1 MSVIKKLNSS
11 YLYSRSN
18 LAVFGSVVVCFGI
31 IFHIYQPNLGGAGF
45 SLPLNIVSAFFL
57 ALFLLV
63 VIFFQIKK
71 MNVIYSLASNFIS
84 LGLIILML
92 LCFLSPENYSYN
104 AYLTAYWVLG
114 ILIFYQVIAQFN
126 ISDIGREIIL
136 YGILVSAIVES
147 ILAMLQVFNLLPLIG
162 LPYPP
167 LNGDRPYGVFQQV
180 NVFSSFICVGIASAV
195 GLLIKTKNIKWP
207 LVGFIT
213 AALVLMSATL
223 PLSQSLTGYL
233 NLFFIFIVFYLFA
246 KYHRN
251 KILFISVFVILG
263 LIIGYGIKN
272 GLDIIDATESKLNTS
287 RIRWVLWQQS
297 LYLFSEKPLLGWG
310 VGSFE
315 SIFLER
321 FGGGLLETN
330 ERIMSHPHN
339 EILRWMVEGG
349 FVGLIAIILIII
361 GGVVLLL
368 SIFKRKS
375 DNYIYLIVALPIL
388 FHMMTEFPLWLS
400 MPHGIVLILL
410 LRCADSPNKK
420 HKLNKMVNYFSKGI
434 VIFGLA
440 FSVVLLYMTLQVQQ
454 YLTYIEKTGQ
464 QVLLSIEKPLYHN
477 WNYLLMYDRY
487 QFDLN
492 MGYLL
497 RYNETQDVKYLNLFN
512 DWAMKASISS
522 PDINIYI
529 SWILVLN
536 ELGEKDKARDVRYK
550 ASYLFG
556 ENERLNQLI
565 F

>member
-1 MSVIKKLNSS
+1 MSVTENREKQ
-11 YLYSRSN
+11 YLYQQPEW
-18 LAVFGSVVVCFGI
+18 VVLGCVVIFFGI
-31 IFHIYQPNLGGAGF
+31 ILHVYFPNLGGAGF
-45 SLPLNIVSAFFL
+45 SLPLNIISAFFL
-57 ALFLLV
+57 ALFVLLAS
-63 VIFFQIKK
+63 FLQIKK
-71 MNVIYSLASNFIS
+71 KGITYSIASNFIS
-84 LGLIILML
+84 LGLIILMA
-92 LCFLSPENYSYN
+92 LCFFSPDNYRYN
-104 AYLTAYWVLG
+104 AYLTAYWILG
-114 ILIFYQVIAQFN
+114 ILIFYQGLIQFN
-126 ISDIGREIIL
+126 ISSIGREIIL
-136 YGILVSAIVES
+136 CGILIAATIES
-147 ILAMLQVFNLLPLIG
+147 ILAMLQVFNLLPVIG

-180 NVFSSFICVGIASAV
+180 NVFSSFTCVGIASAV
-195 GLLIKTKNIKWP
+195 GLLIKIKNVKWP

-213 AALVLMSATL
+213 TALVLMSATL

-246 KYHRN
+246 KYYR
-251 KILFISVFVILG
+251 KRILFVFAFVILG

-272 GLDIIDATESKLNTS
+272 GLNIIDATESKLNTS
-287 RIRWVLWQQS
+287 RIRWVLWQHS

-315 SIFLER
+315 SVFLER
-321 FGGGLLETN
+321 FGGSLLETN

-349 FVGLIAIILIII
+349 FVGLVATVLVII

-368 SIFKRKS
+368 STFKNKNE
-375 DNYIYLIVALPIL
+375 NYIYCVVALPIV

-410 LRCADSPNKK
+410 LRCADSPNKEY
-420 HKLNKMVNYFSKGI
+420 KLNNMVSYFSKGT
-434 VIFGLA
+434 VIFCSAL
-440 FSVVLLYMTLQVQQ
+440 SVVLLFMAFQAQQ

-464 QVLLSIEKPLYHN
+464 QTLLSIEKPAYHN
-477 WNYLLMYDRY
+477 FNYLLIYDRY
-487 QFDLN
+487 LFDLN

-497 RYNETQDVKYLNLFN
+497 HYNETQDVKYLNLFN
-512 DWAMKASISS
+512 DWAMKASSSS
-522 PDINIYI
+522 PDINIYV

-536 ELGEKDKARDVRYK
+536 ELGEKDKAREVRYK

-556 ENERLNQLI
+556 ENERLNQLN

>member
-1 MSVIKKLNSS
+1 MSVIKKSNNL
-11 YLYSRSN
+11 YLYSQSN
-18 LAVFGSVVVCFGI
+18 WVVIGSVIVCFGI
-31 IFHIYQPNLGGAGF
+31 IFHIYLPNLGGAGF

-57 ALFLLV
+57 ALFLV
-63 VIFFQIKK
+63 VAIFFQIKK
-71 MNVIYSLASNFIS
+71 ISITYSLASNFIS
-84 LGLIILML
+84 LGLIILMA
-92 LCFLSPENYSYN
+92 LCFFSPENYRYN
-104 AYLTAYWVLG
+104 AYLTAYWLLG
-114 ILIFYQVIAQFN
+114 ILICYQVLVQFN
-126 ISDIGREIIL
+126 ISNVVREIIL
-136 YGILVSAIVES
+136 YGILVAAIIES

-195 GLLIKTKNIKWP
+195 SLLIKIKNAKWY
-207 LVGFIT
+207 LVGFIAT
-213 AALVLMSATL
+213 ALLLMSATV

-233 NLFFIFIVFYLFA
+233 NLILIFIVFYLIA
-246 KYHRN
+246 KYHRK
-251 KILFISVFVILG
+251 KILFLFLVVILG

-272 GLDIIDATESKLNTS
+272 GLNIIDATESKLNTS
-287 RIRWVLWQQS
+287 RIRWVLWQHS

-315 SIFLER
+315 SVFLER

-349 FVGLIAIILIII
+349 FVGLIATVLIII
-361 GGVVLLL
+361 GGVALLL
-368 SIFKRKS
+368 STFKNKNE
-375 DNYIYLIVALPIL
+375 NYIYWVAALPII

-400 MPHGIVLILL
+400 IPHGIVLILL

-420 HKLNKMVNYFSKGI
+420 YKLNKVVNYFSKGI
-434 VIFGLA
+434 IIFGSAL
-440 FSVVLLYMTLQVQQ
+440 SVILLYMTLQAQQ

-464 QVLLSIEKPLYHN
+464 QMLLSIEKPLYHN

-497 RYNETQDVKYLNLFN
+497 RYNETQDIKYLNLFN
-512 DWAMKASISS
+512 DWAMDASNSS
-522 PDINIYI
+522 PDINVYI

-556 ENERLNQLI
+556 ENERLNQLN